1 MKHIL
6 VPTDF
11 SECAQYALEAAILL
25 AKKFNATL
33 HLYSCL
39 ELPENWFGMSSTEQ
53 KSFPDA
59 LQQIEATTDTFNTI
73 IKHHSDL
80 EISASYS
87 SGKLV
92 EEIQSCIQEKG
103 IDFLVMGSHGK
114 SGISEIFIG
123 SNTQKVVRMIHR
135 PILVVKRPL
144 KNIDFKNVVFASS
157 FNLSEKKPFLEFKK
171 IIAPFKPV
179 IHFLGI
185 MTSYFFDVPVAAT
198 KSAMDD
204 FVKLGRPF
212 ECKTYIFKT
221 SNIETGVRQFS
232 KEIDADLIAISNHNR
247 RPLKRMLMGS
257 NVEALINHSELPVLS
272 IDYEADN

>member
-25 AKKFNATL
+25 AKKSNAKL

-39 ELPENWFGMSSTEQ
+39 NLPADWFEMTNTEQ
-53 KSFPDA
+53 DAFPEA

-73 IKHHSDL
+73 IKRHNDL
-80 EISASYS
+80 EITGSYT

-92 EEIQSCIQEKG
+92 EEIQHCIREQG
-103 IDFLVMGSHGK
+103 IDFVVMGSHGK

-123 SNTQKVVRMIHR
+123 SNTQKVVRMVHR
-135 PILVVKRPL
+135 PILVVKQPL
-144 KNIDFKNVVFASS
+144 ENIDFKNVVFASS
-157 FNLSEKKPFLEFKK
+157 FNLSEKKPFLEFKT

-185 MTSYFFDVPVAAT
+185 MTSYFFDVPAAAT

-232 KEIDADLIAISNHNR
+232 QEIDADLIAISNHNR

-272 IDYEADN
+272 IDFEEDA

>member
-11 SECAQYALEAAILL
+11 SNCAQYALEAAILI
-25 AKKFNATL
+25 AKKFNAKL

-39 ELPENWFGMSSTEQ
+39 ELPENWFSMSSTEQ
-53 KSFPDA
+53 QAFPDA
-59 LQQIEATTDTFNTI
+59 LQQIEAATDTFNTI

-80 EISASYS
+80 DINGSYS
-87 SGKLV
+87 SGKLI
-92 EEIQSCIQEKG
+92 EEIQNCIQEKD
-103 IDFLVMGSHGK
+103 IDFIVMGSHGK

-144 KNIDFKNVVFASS
+144 ENIDFKNVVFASS
-157 FNLSEKKPFLEFKK
+157 FNLSEKKPFREFKT
-171 IIAPFKPV
+171 IIAPFKPI

-185 MTSYFFDVPVAAT
+185 MTSYFFDVPAAAT
-198 KSAMDD
+198 QSAMDD

-257 NVEALINHSELPVLS
+257 NVEALINHSELPVLT